1 MPSDNEKGIEFPKN
15 GNKSA
20 EGKHKKQKKS
30 IGWIIGVVV
39 LILISVTFI
48 LPTTVFSGSSS
59 IEFGRYNGEKIELE
73 YGNYF
78 YNQVATLSSQYPMN
92 AMNSLQIY
100 MQAYYSTVFEM
111 ALRQMAEQAGIR
123 TTDSTVNDAIIQS
136 GYFNNEDGVFDSE
149 VYRNASQM
157 EKSAVRAQ
165 VEELLPSQM
174 VLADITSVRT
184 SDAESDFVAALNGN
198 TRTFQYITVGPET
211 YPDTDAWAYAEANPA
226 PFQAMDLS
234 VITVAT
240 EDSANELLASIQ
252 NGEATFEDTALASST
267 DSYKDASGEMGSVMY
282 MTLEDQLIDATNA
295 ATVYGAAVG
304 DILGPFQTVSGYSLY
319 RVNSAAAS
327 ADLENE
333 ENLNAVKEY
342 IAEND
347 SETMSAYLQAKA
359 DEVYAV
365 AVESWDD
372 ATAIS
377 GVSVTDVAAA
387 APNPASS
394 SLINGLAFADP
405 DRLLSGAVAGNEAFE
420 SEIFNAELDSVIAPR
435 LSGDEY
441 IIVRPLAA
449 DSSSELSSSYMTSL
463 YPTIFVPSLSQM
475 DLQSSVLSSD
485 GFEDNFFEVYLS
497 RISG

>member
-100 MQAYYSTVFEM
+100 MQAYYRTVFEM

-226 PFQAMDLS
+226 PFP
-234 VITVAT
+234 
-240 EDSANELLASIQ
+240 
-252 NGEATFEDTALASST
+252 
-267 DSYKDASGEMGSVMY
+267 K
-282 MTLEDQLIDATNA
+282 
-295 ATVYGAAVG
+295 
-304 DILGPFQTVSGYSLY
+304 
-319 RVNSAAAS
+319 
-327 ADLENE
+327 
-333 ENLNAVKEY
+333 
-342 IAEND
+342 
-347 SETMSAYLQAKA
+347 
-359 DEVYAV
+359 
-365 AVESWDD
+365 
-372 ATAIS
+372 
-377 GVSVTDVAAA
+377 
-387 APNPASS
+387 
-394 SLINGLAFADP
+394 
-405 DRLLSGAVAGNEAFE
+405 
-420 SEIFNAELDSVIAPR
+420 
-435 LSGDEY
+435 
-441 IIVRPLAA
+441 
-449 DSSSELSSSYMTSL
+449 
-463 YPTIFVPSLSQM
+463 
-475 DLQSSVLSSD
+475 
-485 GFEDNFFEVYLS
+485 
-497 RISG
+497 RISTKRRAG

>member
-211 YPDTDAWAYAEANPA
+211 YPDTDAWAYAEANPT

-282 MTLEDQLIDATNA
+282 MTLEDQ
-295 ATVYGAAVG
+295 
-304 DILGPFQTVSGYSLY
+304 GYSLY

-372 ATAIS
+372 AAAIS